1 MNLKT
6 GVILILF
13 GVALASVVVGQRLM
27 IRSVSFD
34 SGQMTREL
42 SDIKEQNRV
51 LQAEYAKKRDPL
63 VMLQTAREY
72 KIPLLQPAENLPVI
86 PGKPKEDKGD
96 G

>member
-6 GVILILF
+6 GVLLILF

-42 SDIKEQNRV
+42 SDIKEQNRRTTYFV
-51 LQAEYAKKRDPL
+51 RCRTGQHCGWATPDDSQR
-63 VMLQTAREY
+63 
-72 KIPLLQPAENLPVI
+72 II
-86 PGKPKEDKGD
+86 
-96 G
+96 